1 MSEPEDWRA
10 PGVSPTR
17 GQSLVELAL
26 VTPLLF
32 LLMLGI
38 LDFARVFFSY
48 VTVSHA
54 ARTGAR
60 HVSVYPDTP
69 PDQVSE
75 IVVNEAARTL
85 DYSPGCACIWMSVV
99 TETYRYGIID
109 PVNKPLLS
117 GTVTVTLVYSQTSLF
132 FSQFVNAM
140 TGWWGG
146 PTLPTVI
153 PISVHSVMPIALG
166 MEALPTPTPSPTP
179 TASPTPVPSPTPTPR
194 SGGGGGGRATET
206 PTPTATPTPT
216 STPTPTGTGSPTPT
230 PTPTPTSTPTPTPT
244 PKLVAYGQA
253 IYGTV
258 FKTDGSTQSGAFV
271 EVILDGSV
279 IATAVTDATGNYR
292 VDSTSAGS
300 PLPGNRFYTVR
311 ATSGLFTGSATGFL
325 PANGVANINVTIGG
339 TPTSTPTPGTVT
351 PTPTPVALAAPVLS
365 GTCTVTTTGG
375 ITVTQNSLSWTPVSG
390 AARYNV
396 YQSADLGRTFIFI
409 ASTANTSFAVTVDN
423 NTRYDYVVTAM
434 DAGGQEGSPSNVVAV
449 VCGNPPTPT
458 PTPTT
463 SPTPTPA
470 TLPDLLVSSLS
481 AQGPRP
487 NQEPRVGEP
496 VTVRVT
502 VQNASSAPV
511 TGFFYVD
518 AYVDQVPVPGSPGFA
533 WVAVNGLAPGASKTV
548 TFTYTFSSPGSHFFQ
563 AQVDTYN
570 QVREGSEAN
579 NVSVPYPIAVQGTAA
594 TPTPTPANVTPT
606 PTPTPGPTGKI
617 QGTVWVSTSSG
628 LGLGPRATIKVLSGS
643 TLVAQTLAGSDGQFT
658 VSNVPAGTYTVNG
671 SLCIEGRAYTDTVPG
686 VTVTG
691 GQTTQVTLLLENF
704 GGTCSP

>member
-1 MSEPEDWRA
+1 MSAREQPAGAR
-10 PGVSPTR
+10 PSR

-26 VTPLLF
+26 VTPVLF

-48 VTVSHA
+48 VTVSNA

-60 HVSVYPDTP
+60 YVSVYPDTP
-69 PDQVSE
+69 PDQVSR
-75 IVVNEAARTL
+75 IVTNEAGRTL
-85 DYSPGCACIWMSVV
+85 DYSPGCNCIWMSVV

-179 TASPTPVPSPTPTPR
+179 TATPTPVPSPTPTAR
-194 SGGGGGGRATET
+194 SGGGGNRHTPTPSPTPT

-216 STPTPTGTGSPTPT
+216 GTGSPTAT
-230 PTPTPTSTPTPTPT
+230 PTQTPTSTPTPTPT

-258 FKTDGSTQSGAFV
+258 LKTDGSPQSGAFV
-271 EVILDGSV
+271 EVILDGAV
-279 IATAVTDATGNYR
+279 IATAVTDGAGGYR
-292 VDSTSAGS
+292 VDSTGSGS

-311 ATSGLFTGSATGFL
+311 ATSGLLTGSAGGFL
-325 PANGVANINVTIGG
+325 PANGVASINVVIGG
-339 TPTSTPTPGTVT
+339 TPTPTPTPGTVT
-351 PTPTPVALAAPVLS
+351 PTPTPTSLAAPVLS
-365 GTCTVTTTGG
+365 GTCTVTATGG
-375 ITVTQNSLSWTPVSG
+375 ITVTQNSLSWTAVTG
-390 AARYNV
+390 AAGYNV
-396 YQSADLGRTFIFI
+396 YQSADYGRTFVFV
-409 ASTANTSFAVTVDN
+409 ASTAGTSFTVAVDN
-423 NTRYDYVVTAM
+423 NTRYDYVVTAV
-434 DAGGQEGSPSNVVAV
+434 DAANRESPPSNPVTV

-458 PTPTT
+458 PGPTA
-463 SPTPTPA
+463 TPTPA
-470 TLPDLLVSSLS
+470 ALPDLLVTSLS
-481 AQGPRP
+481 AQGPRS

-502 VQNASSAPV
+502 IQNASSAPAM
-511 TGFFYVD
+511 GFFYVD

-533 WVAVNGLAPGASKTV
+533 WVAVNGLAAGASKTV
-548 TFTYTFSSPGSHFFQ
+548 TFTYTFSTPGSHFFQ

-570 QVREGSEAN
+570 QIREGSESN
-579 NVSVPYPIAVQGTAA
+579 NVSVPYPVAIQGTAT
-594 TPTPTPANVTPT
+594 TPTPTATPAGPT
-606 PTPTPGPTGKI
+606 PTPSPTPGATGTVR
-617 QGTVWVSTSSG
+617 GTVWASTAGGFS
-628 LGLGPRATIKVLSGS
+628 LAPRAAVKVLSGS
-643 TLVAQTLAGSDGQFT
+643 TVVAQTLAGPDGQFT
-658 VSNVPAGTYTVNG
+658 VSNVPAGTYSVAG
-671 SLCIEGRAYTDTVPG
+671 SLCVEGTAYTDTVPG

-704 GGTCSP
+704 GGTCPP